1 MVAFL
6 KVGRRLP
13 VKYVVYV
20 VMMFLFV
27 SPSLAQPA
35 GPMFHMSDRCMAC
48 HNGLVD
54 TSGKDISIGAN
65 WRGAMM
71 AQSARDPYWQAG
83 VRREIM
89 DHQGARQ
96 AIEDKCA
103 SCHMPMARFTAKAGG
118 KMGAVFEHLPIAPTQ
133 TEEDI
138 LAADGVSCAMCHQI
152 TEEKLGTEESFTA
165 GFEVDTQK
173 PLGQRAVYGPFE
185 IDTGRTR
192 VMQSSA
198 QFVPT
203 MKSHLQDAAFCAS
216 CHTLYTHALGP
227 DGKVVGKLP
236 EQVPYLEWKHSAYRE
251 SRTCQSCHMPVL
263 QEPTDVSSVLGL
275 PREAFSQHVFRGGN
289 FFMPKLFNR
298 YRVELGVEALPSE
311 LTRTMEQTE
320 AHLQTKTAKVGIQQA
335 VVRNGRL
342 QVEVSIKNLAG
353 HKLPTAY
360 PSRRVWLELVVRD
373 KDGRTIFTSGEL
385 KKDGS
390 IEGNDNDTDS
400 ERFEPHYSVIE
411 NQEQVQIYEAIM
423 VDYKDQVT
431 TGLLSGVRFIK
442 DNRILPLGFDK
453 KTAHEDVAVHG
464 AAAEDTNFDDKGDLV
479 SYSIAIDNSQSPHH
493 VEIMLRYQPIA
504 YRWAQNLSAYKAMET
519 ERFVGYYNEMAQDS
533 AVILAQDQKIVE

>member
-1 MVAFL
+1 M
-6 KVGRRLP
+6 
-13 VKYVVYV
+13 KYVVYV

>member
-1 MVAFL
+1 M
-6 KVGRRLP
+6 
-13 VKYVVYV
+13 KYVVYV
-20 VMMFLFV
+20 VIMFVFV
-27 SPSLAQPA
+27 SPSFAQPA
-35 GPMFHMSDRCMAC
+35 GLMFHTSDRCMAC

-54 TSGKDISIGAN
+54 KSGKDISIGAN

-89 DHQGARQ
+89 DHKSAQE

-103 SCHMPMARFTAKAGG
+103 SCHMPMARFTAKAVGTS
-118 KMGAVFEHLPIAPTQ
+118 GAVFQHLPVAPAVTQ
-133 TEEDI
+133 GDI
-138 LAADGVSCAMCHQI
+138 LASDGVSCAMCHQI

-165 GFEVDTQK
+165 GFVVDMQT

-185 IDTGRTR
+185 IDAGRRR

-198 QFVPT
+198 QFIPT
-203 MKSHLQDAAFCAS
+203 TKSHLQDAAFCAS

-227 DGKVVGKLP
+227 DCEVVGELP

-263 QEPTDVSSVLGL
+263 QEPTAVTSVLGL

-289 FFMPKLFNR
+289 FFMPKLFSR
-298 YRVELGVEALPSE
+298 YRVELGVEAMPSE
-311 LTRTMEQTE
+311 LTRTMELTE
-320 AHLQTKTAKVGIQQA
+320 AHLQTKTAQVEIRQA
-335 VVRNGRL
+335 GVRNDRL
-342 QVEVSIKNLAG
+342 QVEVSVKNLAG

-373 KDGRTIFTSGEL
+373 KDGRMIFTSGKL
-385 KKDGS
+385 DKDGS

-411 NQEQVQIYEAIM
+411 NPEQVQIYEAIM
-423 VDYKDQVT
+423 VDHQGQVT
-431 TGLLSGVRFIK
+431 TGLLSGVRYIK
-442 DNRILPLGFDK
+442 DNRLLPEGFDK
-453 KTAHEDVAVHG
+453 KTAHEDIAVHG
-464 AAAEDTNFDDKGDLV
+464 AAAEDTNFNDKGDLIL
-479 SYSIAIDNSQSPHH
+479 YSIATDKSQSPYH
-493 VEIMLRYQPIA
+493 VEVMLRYQPIA
-504 YRWAQNLSAYKAMET
+504 YRWAQNLSTYKAMET
-519 ERFVGYYNEMAQDS
+519 ERFVGYYNEMAHES
-533 AVILAQDQKIVE
+533 IVILAQDQKILE